1 MKQTAFRPYDLR
13 NESRKTLKVSRF
25 LGVDLTSSKFQIAN
39 GRAIDALNYVYKDG
53 SIQKR
58 NGFEEIG
65 KVESLS
71 YIPVSWTG
79 TYGTAPR
86 LNPVHFNGIWR
97 FLAEDG
103 KHHIVAHIGRLLYE
117 IKNVD
122 NGKPT
127 FEPMLYSI
135 STVYAEGEY
144 HKVSYEYEDYKSFA
158 FVGGNKLWFLGG
170 NKLMCIRFLEGDY
183 VMVFPAED
191 SDMTPIPVTTQSIT
205 YKNAIS
211 SGRMSLDKVNLLQT
225 LRKNKLISGVGK
237 EEDDKTA
244 TDFFDYTLDS
254 PIVCK
259 DEARDM
265 ANFSMTIEERGTIE

>member
-13 NESRKTLKVSRF
+13 TETRKTLKVSRF

-53 SIQKR
+53 AIQKR
-58 NGFEEIG
+58 NGFEEIA
-65 KVESLS
+65 KVLPLS
-71 YIPVSWTG
+71 YVPVSWEGVVGSQLRTN
-79 TYGTAPR
+79 TS
-86 LNPVHFNGIWR
+86 NFNGLWR

-103 KHHIVAHIGRLLYE
+103 EYHLVAHIGHLLYE
-117 IKNVD
+117 VKDVD
-122 NGKPT
+122 SGKPN
-127 FEPMLYSI
+127 FVPFLYSVN
-135 STVYAEGEY
+135 TAYVEGEY
-144 HKVSYEYEDYKSFA
+144 LPIVYEYEDYKSFA

-170 NKLMCIRFLEGDY
+170 NKLMCIRFLEGGY
-183 VMVFPAED
+183 SMVFPAED

-237 EEDDKTA
+237 QEDDKTA

-265 ANFSMTIEERGTIE
+265 ANFAMIIEERGTIE